1 MDGVGNGIKQV
12 GLAQTRLT
20 VNKQRIIALGFSRG
34 VGHRLGR
41 RVGEFVGGADH
52 KGVEGIFLGSGQKV
66 PPVGVPLGLFSLSQY
81 RYLDISGKKLP
92 QGLLDIGQVAG
103 GDDIPLKVRW
113 GIKGQPVG
121 GEGEGFGVVK
131 PGIQGGGGKGTLHQ

>member
-1 MDGVGNGIKQV
+1 M
-12 GLAQTRLT
+12 
-20 VNKQRIIALGFSRG
+20 
-34 VGHRLGR
+34 
-41 RVGEFVGGADH
+41 
-52 KGVEGIFLGSGQKV
+52 
-66 PPVGVPLGLFSLSQY
+66 GVPLGLFSLSQY

-131 PGIQGGGGKGTLHQ
+131 PGIQRGGGKGTLHQRQDPVPNLGGGIHHVQFLFLSPKTARTQPGGDGFLMFIYLEV